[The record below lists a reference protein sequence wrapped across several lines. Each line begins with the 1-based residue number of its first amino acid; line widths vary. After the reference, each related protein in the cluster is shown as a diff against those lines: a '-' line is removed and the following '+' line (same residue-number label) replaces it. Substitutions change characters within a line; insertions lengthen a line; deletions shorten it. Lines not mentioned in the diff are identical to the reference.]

1 MIKKAVIPAAGYGT
15 RFLPAS
21 KSVPKEMI
29 PVVDKPTIQYVVEE
43 AVEAGIEEILIV
55 VSNGKDAIK
64 QHFSPNVEL
73 EALLEKKGKTKEL
86 EAMQSLSKL
95 AKIQYVHQLEMRG
108 LGDAVR
114 YAKDFAGKDPVAVLL
129 GDTILRSHREQSVL
143 RSMVDIYDQHGGSV
157 IALREMPRSVIS
169 RYGVVACEPTK
180 EEGVVRITGL
190 VEKPAPEK
198 APSLLAVSARYIITP
213 RIFEF
218 LENTQP
224 GFGGEIQITDALNA
238 VAQLE
243 PMSGFQYD
251 GIRLDIGNKLE
262 FIKSNL
268 LLGLERPDMK
278 DDLMKFIVG
287 LKKSGTC

>member
-73 EALLEKKGKTKEL
+73 EALLEKKGKTEEL

-95 AKIQYVHQLEMRG
+95 ANIQYVHQLEMRG

-169 RYGVVACEPTK
+169 RYGVVACEPTT

-278 DDLMKFIVG
+278 DDLMQFIVG

>member
-55 VSNGKDAIK
+55 VSEGKDAIK
-64 QHFSPNVEL
+64 QHFAPHAEL
-73 EALLEKKGKTKEL
+73 ESILEKKGKLTEL

-95 AKIQYVHQLEMRG
+95 ARIQYVHQLEMRG

-114 YAKDFAGKDPVAVLL
+114 YAKDFAGNDPVAVLL
-129 GDTILRSHREQSVL
+129 GDTILRSHGEQSVL
-143 RSMVDIYDQHGGSV
+143 RSMVDIYEQYKGSV
-157 IALREMPRSVIS
+157 IALREMQKSVIS
-169 RYGVVACEPTK
+169 RYGVVACMPTQN
-180 EEGVVRITGL
+180 ERVVRITGL

-213 RIFEF
+213 RIFDY
-218 LENTQP
+218 LEQTQP

-262 FIKSNL
+262 FIKSNI
-268 LLGLERPDMK
+268 LLGLERPDMRE
-278 DDLMKFIVG
+278 DLMQFIAD
-287 LKKSGTC
+287 LKTSASA

>member
-55 VSNGKDAIK
+55 VNNGKDAIK

-73 EALLEKKGKTKEL
+73 EALLEKKGKTAEL

-95 AKIQYVHQLEMRG
+95 ANIQYVHQLEMRG

-143 RSMVDIYDQHGGSV
+143 RSMVDIYDQHEGSV

-278 DDLMKFIVG
+278 DKLMKFIIG

>member
-43 AVEAGIEEILIV
+43 AVEAGIEEILII
-55 VSNGKDAIK
+55 VSDGKDAIK
-64 QHFSPNVEL
+64 QHFAPHAEL
-73 EALLEKKGKTKEL
+73 ESILEKKGKTEEL

-114 YAKDFAGKDPVAVLL
+114 YAKDFAGNDPVAVLL
-129 GDTILRSHREQSVL
+129 GDTILHSHREQSVL
-143 RSMVDIYDQHGGSV
+143 GSMVDIYAQHKGSV

-169 RYGVVACEPTK
+169 RYGVVACEPTQD
-180 EEGVVRITGL
+180 EGVVRITGL
-190 VEKPAPEK
+190 VEKPAPEN

-268 LLGLERPDMK
+268 LLGLERSDMK
-278 DDLMKFIVG
+278 DDLLQFINEI
-287 LKKSGTC
+287 KKPNTH

>member
-43 AVEAGIEEILIV
+43 AVEAGVEEILMV
-55 VSNGKDAIK
+55 VSEGKDAIR
-64 QHFSPNVEL
+64 QHFSSNTEL
-73 EALLEKKGKTKEL
+73 EAILERKGKVEEL
-86 EAMQSLSKL
+86 AAMRSLSNL
-95 AKIQYVHQLEMRG
+95 ANIQYVNQLEMKG

-114 YAKDFAGKDPVAVLL
+114 YAKDFAGNDPVAVLL
-129 GDTILRSHREQSVL
+129 GDTILRSNRKQSVL
-143 RSMVDIYDQHGGSV
+143 KSMVDIYDQQQGSV

-169 RYGVVACEPTK
+169 RYGVVACEPAQG
-180 EEGVVRITGL
+180 EGVIRITGL
-190 VEKPAPEK
+190 VEKPSPEK

-213 RIFEF
+213 RIFDF
-218 LENTQP
+218 LEQTQP

-243 PMSGFQYD
+243 PMFGFQYD

-278 DDLMKFIVG
+278 KDLLQFLDEIKN
-287 LKKSGTC
+287 SPY

>member
-73 EALLEKKGKTKEL
+73 EALLEKKGKTEEL

-95 AKIQYVHQLEMRG
+95 ANIQYVHQLEMRG

-169 RYGVVACEPTK
+169 RYGVVACEPTT

>member
-43 AVEAGIEEILIV
+43 AVEAGIEEILII
-55 VSNGKDAIK
+55 VSDGKDAIK
-64 QHFSPNVEL
+64 QHFAPHPEL
-73 EALLEKKGKTKEL
+73 EAILEKKGKRADL

-114 YAKDFAGKDPVAVLL
+114 YAKAFAGNDPVAVLL
-129 GDTILRSHREQSVL
+129 GDTILRSHSEQSVL
-143 RSMVDIYDQHGGSV
+143 GSMVDIYSQNKGSV

-169 RYGVVACEPTK
+169 RYGVVACESTQD
-180 EEGVVRITGL
+180 EGVVRITGL

-198 APSLLAVSARYIITP
+198 APARYNITP

-218 LENTQP
+218 LEKTQP
-224 GFGGEIQITDALNA
+224 GFGGEIQITDALHA

-243 PMSGFQYD
+243 TMSGFQYD

-268 LLGLERPDMK
+268 LLGLERSDMR
-278 DDLMKFIVG
+278 DDLLQFING
-287 LKKSGTC
+287 IKNNYTY

>member
-43 AVEAGIEEILIV
+43 AVEAGIEEILII
-55 VSNGKDAIK
+55 VSDGKDAIK
-64 QHFSPNVEL
+64 QHFAPHPEL
-73 EALLEKKGKTKEL
+73 EAILEKKGKRADL

-114 YAKDFAGKDPVAVLL
+114 YAKAFAGNDPVAVLL
-129 GDTILRSHREQSVL
+129 GDTILRSHSEQSVL
-143 RSMVDIYDQHGGSV
+143 GSMVDIYSQNKGSV

-169 RYGVVACEPTK
+169 RYGVVACESTQD
-180 EEGVVRITGL
+180 EGVVRITGL
-190 VEKPAPEK
+190 VEKPAPEN

-218 LENTQP
+218 LEKTQP
-224 GFGGEIQITDALNA
+224 GFGGEIQITDALHA

-243 PMSGFQYD
+243 TMSGFQYD

-268 LLGLERPDMK
+268 LLGLERSDMR
-278 DDLMKFIVG
+278 DDLLQFING
-287 LKKSGTC
+287 IKNNYTY